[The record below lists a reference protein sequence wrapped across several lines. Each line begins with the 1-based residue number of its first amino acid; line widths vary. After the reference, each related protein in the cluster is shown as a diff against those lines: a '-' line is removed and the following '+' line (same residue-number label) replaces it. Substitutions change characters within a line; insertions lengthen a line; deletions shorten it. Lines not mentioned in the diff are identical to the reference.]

1 MSIDLK
7 IRAIDL
13 AYALNDSTP
22 EAERI
27 ILAELEHVTQQLRE
41 DRDMYKKLYQRSKT
55 VIAKPCINCKYVQ
68 KRVTI
73 AKDEATE

>member
-7 IRAIDL
+7 IRGIDL
-13 AYALNDSTP
+13 AYVLNDSTP

-73 AKDEATE
+73 AKDEAT